1 VSTSFFDGLATAVPV
16 CDAFPYLFLDVKDP
30 YIVHIFLNHFTK
42 NPIFQKEVKVEGYE
56 TEGRVRRTVLALT
69 LGLYWL
75 VVARSEAASLSGTVS
90 FDEKPVEDAVVYL
103 ESVRPRPP
111 SPKREPVV
119 IEQRNLAFS
128 QRIIPI
134 EQGTPVTFTNRD
146 SVPHGIYSPSVEAA
160 KFNLG
165 TYSHGEERRLVFQSP
180 GEIILLCHIHPEM
193 EARLFVFRDP
203 YFTTTT
209 ADGRYRVR
217 DVPPGTYFLRVWRP
231 RQQTPTDPLELSL
244 AGDLTLDLRLNR

>member
-1 VSTSFFDGLATAVPV
+1 MLFFR
-16 CDAFPYLFLDVKDP
+16 LFLDVKDP
-30 YIVHIFLNHFTK
+30 YSLLIFLNHFTK
-42 NPIFQKEVKVEGYE
+42 NPILQKEVKEEDDE

-75 VVARSEAASLSGTVS
+75 VVSRSEAASLSGTVS

-103 ESVRPRPP
+103 ESVRPYPPP
-111 SPKREPVV
+111 SSREPVV
-119 IEQRNLAFS
+119 IEQRNLTFS
-128 QRIIPI
+128 PRMIPV
-134 EQGTPVTFTNRD
+134 EQGTPVIFTNRD
-146 SVPHGIYSPSVEAA
+146 SVPHGIYSPSIEAA

-165 TYSHGEERRLVFQSP
+165 TYGHGEERQLVFQSP

-193 EARLFVFRDP
+193 EARLFVLRDP
-203 YFTTTT
+203 YFTTTA

-231 RQQTPTDPLELSL
+231 HQQAPADPLELSL